1 MEILHSPFSILN
13 SPFKT
18 MPVINCPTCA
28 RSIDLP
34 LEYLSIWV
42 ECNDCAQQ
50 FLPLTGE
57 MRVSVLNERRS
68 FDCQVCRAQF
78 TTYAKVSSNRP
89 RCPKCT
95 SSDTLPSEVAAL
107 LKANPQPPKAV
118 EIFNPIDPKLG
129 PDVAKPSGAYQRVKL
144 QMKEKDDRAGFWIVA
159 LVTGVILVVGGT
171 TMLLVALVKGKE
183 EKKAKVPNAPPNQV
197 HQKPEPRKEPEP
209 EKRAPELTWKRF
221 ASVEGRFRVTMPSP
235 VVERSRQR
243 ESMFGTVRESQF
255 LYDQPGASL
264 YYSVSY
270 SDYTPEQLGDNNL
283 EHVIDQVREDLI
295 RTLRGRLQSDKLIEL
310 NEYLGREIEI
320 EAHDKRSVLCRCY
333 KAGQRLYVISVMG
346 KGADWG
352 IKDVDAFFDSF
363 EITGT
368 TP

>member
-1 MEILHSPFSILN
+1 
-13 SPFKT
+13 

-57 MRVSVLNERRS
+57 MRASVLNERRS
-68 FDCQVCRAQF
+68 YDCQACSAQF

-89 RCPKCT
+89 HCPKCT

-107 LKANPQPPKAV
+107 LKANPQSPKLV
-118 EIFNPIDPKLG
+118 ENFNPIDPKLG
-129 PDVAKPSGAYQRVKL
+129 RDVTKPSRPNSRIKL
-144 QMKEKDDRAGFWIVA
+144 PKKTKDDRAGLRIVA
-159 LVTGVILVVGGT
+159 LVTGVLLVFGGT
-171 TMLLVALVKGKE
+171 TLLLVALLKGKE
-183 EKKAKVPNAPPNQV
+183 EKKAKVPNTPPSQV
-197 HQKPEPRKEPEP
+197 PQKVEPRKEPEP
-209 EKRAPELTWKRF
+209 EKRAFELTWKRF
-221 ASVEGRFRVTMPSP
+221 ASVEGRFRITMPSP
-235 VVERSRQR
+235 VVERSRQMENR
-243 ESMFGTVRESQF
+243 FGTVRESQF
-255 LYDQPGASL
+255 LYDQPSASWS
-264 YYSVSY
+264 YSVTY
-270 SDYTPEQLGDNNL
+270 SDFAPEQLGENNL
-283 EHVIDQVREDLI
+283 EHVIDQLREDLI

-333 KAGQRLYVISVMG
+333 KAGQRLYVLKIMG

-352 IKDVDAFFDSF
+352 VKDVDTFFDSF